1 MSKWH
6 FKRRYL
12 HNLVMSRIKDDI
24 WNNWCLITFATYK
37 NNYKDK
43 ATTRSYCYT
52 LSHSWE
58 SDGEYNLWLY
68 FKRNNVDISFCKIDD
83 NGNEQEISHYS
94 TSLYVDSDSYVS
106 LSKYICEIL
115 DSDKKKKSD
124 KQWKNW
130 G

>member
-1 MSKWH
+1 MSKWKL
-6 FKRRYL
+6 KRQYL
-12 HNLVMSRIKDDI
+12 HNLVMGHITDDI
-24 WNNWCLITFATYK
+24 WNKWCLITFATYK

-43 ATTRSYCYT
+43 ETSRSYCYT

-68 FKRNNVDISFCKIDD
+68 IARNKADIAFYKIDD

-94 TSLYVDSDSYVS
+94 TSLYLDSDSYVS
-106 LSKYICEIL
+106 LSKYLCEIL
-115 DSDKKKKSD
+115 DSEQKKESD